1 MSKEIERK
9 WLLKGGDFSFPDEAN
24 VIREQ
29 LWQYYLEIIVDSD
42 NRIISE
48 TRIRYKAGS
57 NNGKLTY
64 KVGNGLERLEF
75 EDKLFSA
82 RKFVAKMSK
91 EIYAKR
97 QEGTQRKT
105 ATVSLN
111 NDDNKKD
118 IKLLKKMVIQI
129 ILSLLIYGI
138 IYIIQNNN
146 YIFSEEFLKKA
157 DEILS
162 YDMNFSQMY
171 QDIKSN
177 IEKETL
183 NIKNN
188 LQKNDNQQGITNLEN
203 NTQNETEQGAIG
215 GANEQETNTTDANS
229 NQNNPEE
236 NNSQENTQ
244 ELSQEEKDIN
254 NIKATTTFIKP
265 IEGTISSKYG
275 QREPTTATVPKNHT
289 GVDIAANMG
298 TKIKSATSGEVV
310 IASEE
315 GDYGKHLKI
324 QIGDVSIIYAH
335 CNNLYVKQGDQIS
348 QGQEIAEVGTTG
360 NSTGP
365 HLHFEIRI
373 SERTIDPQKILEI

>member
-1 MSKEIERK
+1 MERTMS
-9 WLLKGGDFSFPDEAN
+9 
-24 VIREQ
+24 V
-29 LWQYYLEIIVDSD
+29 
-42 NRIISE
+42 
-48 TRIRYKAGS
+48 
-57 NNGKLTY
+57 
-64 KVGNGLERLEF
+64 
-75 EDKLFSA
+75 EDKIKRA
-82 RKFVAKMSK
+82 E

-97 QEGTQRKT
+97 QEGIQRKT

-203 NTQNETEQGAIG
+203 NAQNETEQGAIG
-215 GANEQETNTTDANS
+215 GANEQETNTTDVNS
-229 NQNNPEE
+229 NQNNTEE

>member
-1 MSKEIERK
+1 MERTMS
-9 WLLKGGDFSFPDEAN
+9 
-24 VIREQ
+24 V
-29 LWQYYLEIIVDSD
+29 
-42 NRIISE
+42 
-48 TRIRYKAGS
+48 
-57 NNGKLTY
+57 
-64 KVGNGLERLEF
+64 
-75 EDKLFSA
+75 EDKIKRA
-82 RKFVAKMSK
+82 E

-203 NTQNETEQGAIG
+203 NIQNETEQGAIG
-215 GANEQETNTTDANS
+215 GANEQETNTTDVNS

-236 NNSQENTQ
+236 NNSQESTQ

-310 IASEE
+310 LASEE

-324 QIGDVSIIYAH
+324 QIGEVSIIYAH
-335 CNNLYVKQGDQIS
+335 CNNLYVKQGDKIE
-348 QGQEIAEVGTTG
+348 QGQEIAEVGSTG

-365 HLHFEIRI
+365 HLHFEIRKATSI
-373 SERTIDPQKILEI
+373 GDFFGNNWKDPLDYLPGGYTIVD

>member
-1 MSKEIERK
+1 MERTMS
-9 WLLKGGDFSFPDEAN
+9 
-24 VIREQ
+24 V
-29 LWQYYLEIIVDSD
+29 
-42 NRIISE
+42 
-48 TRIRYKAGS
+48 
-57 NNGKLTY
+57 
-64 KVGNGLERLEF
+64 
-75 EDKLFSA
+75 EDKIKRA
-82 RKFVAKMSK
+82 E

-203 NTQNETEQGAIG
+203 NAQNETEQGAIG

-236 NNSQENTQ
+236 NNSQENIQ

-373 SERTIDPQKILEI
+373 SERTIDPQKILKI